1 MALTQ
6 QGRFAVGPRAE
17 LYRAVFE
24 NAPDAILLMDDE
36 RRYLD
41 GNRAARTFLGVSREE
56 LRRHRVA
63 DFTAPHALPD
73 LDRIWTMLMRTG
85 VLEGRFPLRLANG
98 LERTVAFHAVARILP
113 GRHMTSLR
121 LADEA
126 HARLVSPPQNL
137 TAREREILTH
147 VARGSSARQIA
158 EAASLSPETVR
169 THLRNA
175 MRKLDASSRPHAVA
189 LAIKGRHIE
198 A

>member
-1 MALTQ
+1 MALSQ
-6 QGRFAVGPRAE
+6 KGRTAAGPRAE

-24 NAPDAILLMDDE
+24 NAPDAILIADDE

-41 GNRAARTFLGVSREE
+41 GNRAARSFLGVSREE
-56 LRRHRVA
+56 LTKHRID

-73 LDRIWTMLMRTG
+73 LERIWAIFLKTG

-98 LERTVAFHAVARILP
+98 LERIVTFHSVARIVP

-126 HARLVSPPQNL
+126 HARLISPPQDL
-137 TAREREILTH
+137 TSREREVLTH
-147 VARGSSARQIA
+147 VARGASARQIA

-198 A
+198 P